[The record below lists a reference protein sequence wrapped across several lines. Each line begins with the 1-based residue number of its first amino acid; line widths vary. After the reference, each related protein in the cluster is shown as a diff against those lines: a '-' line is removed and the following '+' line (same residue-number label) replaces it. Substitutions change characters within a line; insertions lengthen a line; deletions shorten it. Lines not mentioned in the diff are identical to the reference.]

1 MGLFSKKSNSEP
13 QAEQASQ
20 QEAAQAAKPLPTQGP
35 LRNLINRL
43 LADGAQGG
51 KLSLVQRGNTMNQQ
65 TERNVN
71 GSVDTDSGVVDQNH
85 PMFDDVAA
93 LYTESMSQESG
104 AWRTVIITAQQGT
117 VMVDYAYPSGPNRT
131 ETYQVNGGA
140 AGQPAQGG
148 QSGQGVQDGTATRE
162 DAASQQVGTSQQP
175 GTSEAANAEQQ
186 TNADQQRAGQSADNA
201 GAWQAAG
208 QNASAGQ
215 NVGSA
220 DQQGQTGGQNL
231 QSAGQTPQG
240 ADQDAAADG
249 RASGTGVAAA
259 GVGGGALAAAAAQG
273 REEEGRTAQNPNRSA
288 DDHQRSTDREPVRD
302 QRDQS
307 ADTHSA
313 QGQQV
318 DGDTGNQ
325 DTRRSE
331 FQDLPDHVD
340 HDEWRDDNAGR
351 SGGQVTGAA
360 AAGAAAGA
368 GARSGGGN
376 DADAPSVA
384 RGADVAPSYRAGE
397 AAGTAPSQDRLAEGN
412 KVLSEADVLSRVAGV
427 QKRLFGPEGTA
438 RDVSTVLIRVRT
450 LGSYYDALTHV
461 RQGGFWDQRGT
472 FDLVPEEELKVQEL
486 KDDSYVE
493 GEGAPLAVMFRF
505 RPGIP
510 PEVSFDY
517 SDEEAFVRY
526 EERLPSQNYVEELR
540 MYPRT
545 GANIPQHMNDA
556 LQDWNY

>member
-13 QAEQASQ
+13 QADQSPQ
-20 QEAAQAAKPLPTQGP
+20 QETAQAANPLPSQGP

-51 KLSLVQRGNTMNQQ
+51 KLSLVQRGNTMTQQ
-65 TERNVN
+65 TERKVN
-71 GSVDTDSGVVDQNH
+71 GSVDTDSGTVDQNH

-93 LYTESMSQESG
+93 LYTESMSQDSG
-104 AWRTVIITAQQGT
+104 AWRTVVITAEQNT
-117 VMVDYAYPSGPNRT
+117 VTVDYAYPSAPNRT
-131 ETYQVNGGA
+131 ETYQVNGSPAGQSEPSAQAGA
-140 AGQPAQGG
+140 AGQTQAPGHDGGASQQTQGSQVPVTSQNQATETQSTPGQHAEADQQSGG
-148 QSGQGVQDGTATRE
+148 QSAGSSSRQSPVQGAPAGQ
-162 DAASQQVGTSQQP
+162 DAQATSQR
-175 GTSEAANAEQQ
+175 SD
-186 TNADQQRAGQSADNA
+186 ADRGS
-201 GAWQAAG
+201 GA
-208 QNASAGQ
+208 
-215 NVGSA
+215 
-220 DQQGQTGGQNL
+220 
-231 QSAGQTPQG
+231 
-240 ADQDAAADG
+240 
-249 RASGTGVAAA
+249 GVAAA
-259 GVGGGALAAAAAQG
+259 GVGGGALAAAVAQG
-273 REEEGRTAQNPNRSA
+273 REEEGHEAENPNRS
-288 DDHQRSTDREPVRD
+288 STEQHTTNREPVG
-302 QRDQS
+302 QRDDQAREARS
-307 ADTHSA
+307 TQNEQADRSGVQT
-313 QGQQV
+313 
-318 DGDTGNQ
+318 Q
-325 DTRRSE
+325 DNRRTEST
-331 FQDLPDHVD
+331 DLPDHVD

-412 KVLSEADVLSRVAGV
+412 KVLSEADVLSRVASV

-486 KDDSYVE
+486 KEDSYVE
-493 GEGAPLAVMFRF
+493 GEGAPLAVMFRL

>member
-13 QAEQASQ
+13 QADQAPQ
-20 QEAAQAAKPLPTQGP
+20 QEAAQAASPLPTQGP
-35 LRNLINRL
+35 LRNLIDRL
-43 LADGAQGG
+43 LDGRAQGG
-51 KLSLVQRGNTMNQQ
+51 KLSLVQRGNTMTQQ

-104 AWRTVIITAQQGT
+104 AWRTVVIAAEQDT
-117 VMVDYAYPSGPNRT
+117 VTVNYAYPSGPNRT
-131 ETYQVNGGA
+131 ETYRVNGNSA
-140 AGQPAQGG
+140 AQSG
-148 QSGQGVQDGTATRE
+148 QSAREDAGTREAPASQQAGAPQQSVSDQHVGSDSEVGSDQRRTEQTSRTSGEQGTQIQNSSAGQGVQ
-162 DAASQQVGTSQQP
+162 
-175 GTSEAANAEQQ
+175 
-186 TNADQQRAGQSADNA
+186 
-201 GAWQAAG
+201 
-208 QNASAGQ
+208 
-215 NVGSA
+215 SA
-220 DQQGQTGGQNL
+220 DQNTDPADHSLRSDSSSNDATG
-231 QSAGQTPQG
+231 QG
-240 ADQDAAADG
+240 AGAGA
-249 RASGTGVAAA
+249 AAA
-259 GVGGGALAAAAAQG
+259 GVGGGALAAAAARG
-273 REEEGRTAQNPNRSA
+273 REDEGRTAENPNRSTDDQQRA
-288 DDHQRSTDREPVRD
+288 DDRDLVRD
-302 QRDQS
+302 RREQS
-307 ADTHSA
+307 SESRGAGQNQADGTSSS
-313 QGQQV
+313 
-318 DGDTGNQ
+318 Q
-325 DTRRSE
+325 DTRRSDS
-331 FQDLPDHVD
+331 QDLPDHVD

-368 GARSGGGN
+368 GARAGGGG
-376 DADAPSVA
+376 DTDAPSVA

-412 KVLSEADVLSRVAGV
+412 KVLSEADVLGRVAGV

-486 KDDSYVE
+486 KEDSYVE

-545 GANIPQHMNDA
+545 GANIPQHMNEA